1 MEAKSKKPKDSPP
14 DSIEAKETQTFS
26 AEEEKDRN
34 EQIAKDQKEKQ
45 RQKYLYVK
53 IGGILLGTLILLFGL
68 VPTFDSANRGFGA
81 AVFLLIAVAL
91 LYTAIARHV
100 SPVVKTRTPNN
111 NPSHHV
117 FFKGTVVLTVLLTII
132 GFLGSFFVYLEHG
145 NVFQAVGLA
154 TSVIWISV
162 FLVYFMWSVYHY
174 NINYGITDEDWN
186 RIDAARKRYIAGEP
200 VEESELIAPKYNPYR
215 SQTFGLPTGTVRGM
229 IAFTLLLGGMSLL
242 ITSFG
247 SSYSGGELALIRQQ
261 FEFFETAFLMMI
273 AFYFGDRSLKYLKG
287 RWTDPNAKKDTGR
300 ETTLQGKILGDS
312 SPGKVAEMD
321 NLELNQIDSDD
332 RYFMEEDKEFRFA
345 NTPLSLPASS
355 PDERRKI
362 LSRSVE
368 NPVGTAEGEGFVQI
382 NDNTHSKVLSD
393 MDMRL
398 ALEELAEEEGLRLS
412 LPVVKAVVTVE
423 TGNGRG
429 HLKDGR
435 AKILFEGHKFWKWL
449 EKDKLNPEDYLI
461 GNEDI
466 LYKNW
471 TRDHYKGGAA
481 EYERLEKAKIINP
494 KAAIYSAS
502 WGLFQILGENIEHN
516 IKGRGYKNAADFEE
530 KQQLSEKYHFLDFLE
545 FIKTKEVRKKALIHY
560 ISEENKGKYDWE
572 AFAYGYNGPSYAVN
586 RYHEK
591 MQQAY
596 ERIKNEMS

>member
-1 MEAKSKKPKDSPP
+1 MATKKNNIKDTPTDTIEKKDIPP
-14 DSIEAKETQTFS
+14 LS
-26 AEEEKDRN
+26 EEE
-34 EQIAKDQKEKQ
+34 QAKKEEKAQKEKQ
-45 RQKYLYVK
+45 RRVYLFVK
-53 IGGILLGTLILLFGL
+53 IGAVLIGALVLLLGMVPTLESANKGFGATVILLVALILLY
-68 VPTFDSANRGFGA
+68 
-81 AVFLLIAVAL
+81 I
-91 LYTAIARHV
+91 AIARHV

-132 GFLGSFFVYLEHG
+132 GFIGSFFVYVEHG

-186 RIDAARKRYIAGEP
+186 RIDAARKRFIAGEP
-200 VEESELIAPKYNPYR
+200 VEESELKAPKHNPYR

-247 SSYSGGELALIRQQ
+247 SSYSGGELALISQQ

-287 RWTDPNAKKDTGR
+287 RWTDPNAKKTTQGITSPSQKTTEDMPVGR
-300 ETTLQGKILGDS
+300 I
-312 SPGKVAEMD
+312 AEMD
-321 NLELNQIDSDD
+321 NVEMDQIDSDD
-332 RYFMEEDKEFRFA
+332 HHFMEEDEEFGFS
-345 NTPLSLPASS
+345 NQPVSLPASS
-355 PDERRKI
+355 DEKRRI
-362 LSRSVE
+362 LSLSVE
-368 NPVGTAEGEGFVQI
+368 NPVGTEEKEGFVQV
-382 NDNTHSKVLSD
+382 NDNTNSKVLSD

-398 ALEELAEEEGLRLS
+398 ALEELADQEGIKLA
-412 LPVVKAVVTVE
+412 LPVVKAIVTVE

-429 HLKDGR
+429 HMKDGR

-449 EKDKLNPEDYLI
+449 EKEKLNPEEYQE
-461 GNEDI
+461 GNENI
-466 LYKNW
+466 LYKTW
-471 TRDHYKGGAA
+471 TRNHYKGGAG
-481 EYERLEKAKIINP
+481 EYERLEKAKVINT

-502 WGLFQILGENIEHN
+502 WGLFQILGENIEDN
-516 IKGRGYKNAADFEE
+516 IKGRKYKNAEDFEE

-545 FIKTKEVRKKALIHY
+545 FIKTKQVRKKALIHY
-560 ISEENKGKYDWE
+560 ISEENKGNYDWE
-572 AFAYGYNGPSYAVN
+572 AFAFGYNGPGYAVN

-596 ERIKNEMS
+596 ERFKKEMT